1 MKNRYFRGTPALI
14 QAVESGDI
22 KSVRDCLEKGEP
34 IEATNIHL
42 ERPLMVAAKYNHLD
56 IAALLISR
64 GADVNATDRGG
75 FTALW
80 WANKSNPALIRLLL
94 ENGARV
100 HIPIDHPRTIM
111 SDAVNSGNPEV
122 IHMLRSAGLKIDPPS
137 GRGPSA
143 LQSAAEAGNL
153 ELVKT
158 LIEDPDTDINYRNAD
173 SGQTPLMSAAENG
186 NAQIIE
192 IFIGRGADINARD
205 NTGKTALHFS
215 AGKGN
220 LEALEILLEH
230 GANREIHGMYGHTPL
245 MWAAS
250 RRGYWKKDDLCEHAV
265 GILLQY
271 PLDINALDH
280 YGWTALHHAAHDGHA
295 NTARRI
301 VASGADIHKKN
312 KEKKTPLALAVSRKL
327 TDPDNERSWF
337 QPADRQS
344 DGQYDVIEALLDA
357 EGAKGLH
364 PASRRALIKV
374 ALKTRCPEAVAL
386 LRGGSVASSH
396 TRP

>member
-1 MKNRYFRGTPALI
+1 MKSQYFRGTPALI
-14 QAVESGDI
+14 RAVESGDI
-22 KSVRDCLEKGEP
+22 KGVRQCLEKGDD
-34 IEATNIHL
+34 IETSNIHR
-42 ERPLMVAAKYNHLD
+42 ERPLMVAAKSNHLD
-56 IAALLISR
+56 IAALLIRR
-64 GADVNATDRGG
+64 GADVNATDEGG

-80 WANKSNPALIRLLL
+80 WANKNNPALIRLLL

-100 HIPIDHPRTIM
+100 DIPIDHPRTIM

-122 IHMLRSAGLKIDPPS
+122 IRLLRSAGLKIDPPS

-143 LQSAAEAGNL
+143 LQSAAEVGNL

-173 SGQTPLMSAAENG
+173 SGRTPLMSAAQNG

-192 IFIGRGADINARD
+192 MLLRRGADMNTRD
-205 NTGKTALHFS
+205 NEDQTALHFS
-215 AGKGN
+215 AGNGK
-220 LEALEILLEH
+220 LEAMTILLKRGADRETH
-230 GANREIHGMYGHTPL
+230 GLYGHTPL

-250 RRGYWKKDDLCEHAV
+250 NRGYWKKDALCEQAV

-271 PLDINALDH
+271 PLDVNAADH
-280 YGWTALHHAAHDGHA
+280 YGWTALHHAARDGHA
-295 NTARRI
+295 RTAGRL
-301 VASGADIHKKN
+301 VAGGADIHKKN

-327 TDPDNERSWF
+327 PDPVNERSWF

-344 DGQYDVIEALLDA
+344 DGQYDVIDVLLAA
-357 EGAKGLH
+357 EGPKGLH

-374 ALKTRCPEAVAL
+374 ALTTRCPEVVAL
-386 LRGGSVASSH
+386 LRGESVAN
-396 TRP
+396 P